1 MGGLVT
7 VTTRRWVL
15 ARHVSG
21 APTPDDFRLET
32 AELPDLAEG
41 QFRARTILASV
52 DPGMRSRLSGGDS
65 YAGAMKI
72 GEGIDGFAVAQV
84 EESNNPGFA
93 PGDLLAMGGGWREHL
108 VSDGR
113 GVIQKIPAE
122 WKPRGV
128 PLGAWI
134 GVLGVPGMTAWFGM
148 HRLGQAK
155 EGETLLVTS
164 AAGPVGATAGQIGK
178 KLGLRVI
185 GVAGGAKK
193 CAWLKDEAGFDEVI
207 DYKAVPDLTAAIAAA
222 CPKGVDILFD
232 NVGNESIDR
241 VLPMMRLRGR
251 VVVSGQVADYNV
263 EAADR
268 VGIKNTSVFIT
279 HRVRME
285 GLVVFD
291 DLRGFPEAQATMAG
305 WIADGSLKIAIEEF
319 DGLETLP
326 QAFCGLFRGENFGR
340 RLARLSPDPA

>member
-1 MGGLVT
+1 MT
-7 VTTRRWVL
+7 NTTRRWVL
-15 ARHVSG
+15 ARHVQG
-21 APTPDDFRLET
+21 MPTPEDFRLET
-32 AELPDLAEG
+32 VDLPAAGEG
-41 QFRARTILASV
+41 QFVAQTILASV

-72 GEGIDGFAVAQV
+72 GEGIDGFAVAEV
-84 EESNNPGFA
+84 IDSHHPGFA
-93 PGDLLAMGGGWREHL
+93 IGDILAAGGGWREHI

-113 GVIQKIPAE
+113 GLIQKIPAE

-134 GVLGVPGMTAWFGM
+134 GVLGVPGMTAWFGL
-148 HRLGQAK
+148 HRVAQAK
-155 EGETLLVTS
+155 AGETLLVTS
-164 AAGPVGATAGQIGK
+164 AAGPVGATAGQIGR
-178 KLGLRVI
+178 KLGMRVV
-185 GVAGGAKK
+185 GVAGGPKK
-193 CAWLKDEAGFDEVI
+193 CAWLKDEAGFDAVI
-207 DYKAVPDLTAAIAAA
+207 DYKAEPDLTAAIAEA
-222 CPKGVDILFD
+222 CPKGVDVLFD

-268 VGIKNTSVFIT
+268 VGLKNTSVFIT

-291 DLRGFPEAQATMAG
+291 DLRQFAEAQAQLAA

-319 DGLETLP
+319 DGVERLP
-326 QAFCGLFRGENFGR
+326 EAFCGLFRGENFGR
-340 RLARLSPDPA
+340 RLARLSPDPS

>member
-1 MGGLVT
+1 M
-7 VTTRRWVL
+7 TTTSRSWVL
-15 ARHVSG
+15 ARHVEG
-21 APTPDDFRLET
+21 APSPEDFRLDTVEISP
-32 AELPDLAEG
+32 LQEG
-41 QFRARTILASV
+41 QFLARTILASV

-72 GEGIDGFAVAQV
+72 GEGIDGFAVVQV
-84 EESNNPGFA
+84 VDSRNA
-93 PGDLLAMGGGWREHL
+93 AYAIGDVLAVGGGWREHI

-113 GVIQKIPAE
+113 GLIQKIPSE
-122 WKPRGV
+122 WAGKGV

-134 GVLGVPGMTAWFGM
+134 GVLGVPGLTAWFGM
-148 HRLGQAK
+148 HRVAQAK

-178 KLGLRVI
+178 KLGMRVV
-185 GVAGGAKK
+185 GVAGGPRK
-193 CAWLKDEAGFDEVI
+193 CAWLKDEAGFDAVI
-207 DYKAVPDLTAAIAAA
+207 DYKAVPDLTAAIAEA
-222 CPKGVDILFD
+222 CPKGVDVLFD

-241 VLPMMRLRGR
+241 VLPMMRMRGR

-263 EAADR
+263 EPRDR
-268 VGIKNTSVFIT
+268 YGLKNTSVLIT

-291 DLRGFPEAQATMAG
+291 DIRQFGEAQAQMAA

-319 DGLETLP
+319 DGINRLP
-326 QAFCGLFRGENFGR
+326 EAFCGLFRGENFGR
-340 RLARLSPDPA
+340 RLVRLAPDPS

>member
-1 MGGLVT
+1 MT
-7 VTTRRWVL
+7 VTSRRWVL

-32 AELPDLAEG
+32 VDLPELAEN

-84 EESNNPGFA
+84 EESNNPAFA
-93 PGDLLAMGGGWREHL
+93 PGDVIAAGGGWREHL
-108 VSDGR
+108 VLDGR

-122 WKPRGV
+122 WKPKGV

-178 KLGLRVI
+178 KLGLRVV

-193 CAWLKDEAGFDEVI
+193 CAWLKDEAGFDAVI

-268 VGIKNTSVFIT
+268 VGIRNTSVFIT

-326 QAFCGLFRGENFGR
+326 EAFCGLFRGENFGR
-340 RLARLSPDPA
+340 RLARLSPDPQ